1 MIKLV
6 FKEVVE
12 YYYNGCSCCP
22 PTETTNYTLVDYPS
36 NLSEDLHNKLMNT
49 CRDTS
54 EQYRCLVGASDVFSN
69 TSLGYHEYV
78 DWCYNLFNYEQMEE
92 VLKQD
97 SVEVVFVQKNEN

>member
-1 MIKLV
+1 MIKLT

-22 PTETTNYTLVDYPS
+22 PTETTTYTLVDYPN
-36 NLSEDLHNKLMNT
+36 NLSEELHNKLMDC

-54 EQYRCLVGASDVFSN
+54 EEYRCLVNASYVFSN
-69 TSLGYHEYV
+69 TSLEYYEYV
-78 DWCYNLFNYEQMEE
+78 GWCYCLLNYEQMEE

-97 SVEVVFVQKNEN
+97 GVEVVFV